1 MRKRKKLFTQ
11 IFPTHF
17 LIVAISLVAAV
28 WFVFS
33 SLNAFIVRQ
42 TKDNLTAQARL
53 FGQQI
58 SLDEDYADPV
68 KNREIDRLCKRAG
81 RASHARFTVILPGGR
96 VIGDSEQDP
105 LLMENHRDRPE
116 IAAAAKAGP
125 GSSIRYSTTLKK
137 NMMYV
142 AVTVP
147 ERETALLTVR
157 AAVPLTSVFQALA
170 EVKGNIIHFCLLVA
184 LPVALISL
192 LMSKKITRPVQE
204 MKEGA
209 RRFAAGHLDRKLIL
223 PDSEELAGLAE
234 AMNRMSEQLDE
245 RIKTIKRQKNELE
258 AVFASMTEAV
268 IAVDGN
274 DRILRTNQAAESLLG
289 TTGLSLQGKYLHEV
303 IRNHDFIRFAG
314 TAATVE
320 KAEDDLAFE
329 MKEEDVRVMNVRSGA
344 LIDETG
350 SRIGT
355 LLVLNDVTR
364 VRYLEDMRKEFAANV
379 SHEIRTPLT
388 AIQGFAESLLADPV
402 FAESKDGSRHLE
414 IIVRN
419 ARRLSVL
426 IEDVLRLSHI
436 ENGDRLKDFNFE
448 PARISTVIDSAVNVC
463 RPEADQK
470 GIRVVSDCDPALTVI
485 MDFSLAEQALINLL
499 ENAVKYSP
507 ENTEIRVEAAR
518 KDADIVIRVVDNG
531 IGIPAVHIPRLFER
545 FYRVDKTR
553 SRKLGGTGL
562 GLAIVKHIVQIHG
575 WKMDVKSTPGKGS
588 VFTITIPNTGERA
601 PSTPTKSQNHL
612 ITLKP

>member
-11 IFPTHF
+11 IFPAHF
-17 LIVAISLVAAV
+17 LIAVISLLAAV

-42 TKDNLTAQARL
+42 TKDHLIAQARL
-53 FGQQI
+53 FSQQI
-58 SLDEDYADPV
+58 ATGEDFEDPI
-68 KNREIDRLCKRAG
+68 KNRDLDWFCKKAG

-96 VIGDSEQDP
+96 VIGDSEEDP

-116 IAAAAKAGP
+116 IATAVKAGQ
-125 GSSIRYSTTLKK
+125 GSAIRYSRTLKK

-142 AVTVP
+142 AIAVP
-147 ERETALLTVR
+147 EKETVLVTVR

-170 EVKGNIIHFCLLVA
+170 EVKGNIVHFCLLII
-184 LPVALISL
+184 LLVALISL
-192 LMSKKITRPVQE
+192 IMSKKITRPVQE

-234 AMNRMSEQLDE
+234 DMNRMSEQLDE

-258 AVFASMTEAV
+258 AVFASMMEAV
-268 IAVDGN
+268 IAVDAN
-274 DRILRTNQAAESLLG
+274 DRILRTNQAAEVLLG
-289 TTGLSLQGKYLHEV
+289 TAGALLQGKYLHEV

-314 TAATVE
+314 KAAAVE
-320 KAEDDLAFE
+320 KAEADLAFE
-329 MKEEDVRVMNVRSGA
+329 MKAEDARVVNVRSAA

-350 SRIGT
+350 RRIGT

-364 VRYLEDMRKEFAANV
+364 VRYLEDIRKEFAANV

-388 AIQGFAESLLADPV
+388 SIQGFAESLLADP
-402 FAESKDGSRHLE
+402 AMAGHQDRKRHLE

-419 ARRLSVL
+419 ARRLAAI

-436 ENGDRLKDFNFE
+436 ENGDRQKDFNFE
-448 PARISTVIDSAVNVC
+448 PARISRVIDSAVNVC
-463 RPEADQK
+463 RPEAEQK
-470 GIRVVSDCDPALTVI
+470 QIRIVSDCDPALTAV
-485 MDFSLAEQALINLL
+485 MDFSLVEQAFINLL

-507 ENTEIRVEAAR
+507 EKSEVRVEAVD
-518 KDADIVIRVVDNG
+518 KDNTIVIRFVDNG

-562 GLAIVKHIVQIHG
+562 GLAIVKHILQIHG
-575 WKMDVKSTPGKGS
+575 WKMDVKSAPGKGS
-588 VFTITIPNTGERA
+588 EFSVIIPEA
-601 PSTPTKSQNHL
+601 
-612 ITLKP
+612 